1 MKKYKKYY
9 IIIILL
15 VIVFGLMFWLKY
27 NLPYLK
33 FKGIY
38 ESEIKISNDII
49 NTELTLYFNRTFNYK
64 NDYISF
70 SGDYII
76 ENNEIALKYKEYTIE
91 DEYNYNDKIIINN
104 EKLCKDIE
112 CNNYYIKDNKT
123 NILMNDLREIK
134 YINYDE
140 YLNLYNNNK
149 NNIVVIYTENCTYC
163 KKYKEELNNIS
174 KIFNNPIY
182 IIDIDEN
189 EQLKEEY
196 KEYPTTLIINN
207 NKVEYKF
214 IGNRDFNGL
223 FNLLKSNNINLIY

>member
-1 MKKYKKYY
+1 
-9 IIIILL
+9 
-15 VIVFGLMFWLKY
+15 
-27 NLPYLK
+27 
-33 FKGIY
+33 
-38 ESEIKISNDII
+38 
-49 NTELTLYFNRTFNYK
+49 
-64 NDYISF
+64 
-70 SGDYII
+70 
-76 ENNEIALKYKEYTIE
+76 
-91 DEYNYNDKIIINN
+91 
-104 EKLCKDIE
+104 
-112 CNNYYIKDNKT
+112 
-123 NILMNDLREIK
+123 MNDLREIK